1 MAFAYFR
8 FYEELNEFLKSER
21 RKRSFRHDFNTHASV
36 KDMIEAFGV
45 PHTEVDLIL
54 VNGISVDFSFKVGDG
69 ELISVYPVFEAM
81 DITSIQRL
89 RPKPLRDSRF
99 VVDGHLGKLARYL
112 RLLGFD
118 TVYCRESDDD
128 ALVRMSTLEHRIL
141 LTRDRALLKRKQ
153 ISHGCYIH
161 STEPRHQ
168 LYALVKRLDLYHTV
182 QPFQRCMRCNG
193 LLKAVDRS
201 GIAHRLKP
209 KTIRYFDE
217 FKICGSCEHIY
228 WKGSHYTRLVSL
240 VEQVTQVPL
249 VS

>member
-1 MAFAYFR
+1 MGFAYFR
-8 FYEELNEFLKSER
+8 FYEELNEFLNPKR
-21 RKRSFRHDFNTHASV
+21 RKQSFRHDFSTRASV

-54 VNGISVDFSFKVGDG
+54 VDGNSVEFSHTVGDG
-69 ELISVYPVFEAM
+69 EHISVYPVFESL
-81 DITSIQRL
+81 DVTSIQRL
-89 RPKPLRDSRF
+89 RPKPLRNSRF

-118 TVYCRESDDD
+118 TLYCSDYADD
-128 ALVRMSTLEHRIL
+128 ELVRISTQEHRIL

-153 ISHGCYIH
+153 ISHGCYIYG
-161 STEPRHQ
+161 TEPRHQ
-168 LYALVKRLDLYHTV
+168 LHGLVKRLDLYRAV

-193 LLKAVDRS
+193 LLKTVARS

-217 FKICGSCEHIY
+217 FKICGRCEHIY
-228 WKGSHYTRLVSL
+228 WKGGHYARLVSL
-240 VEQVTQVPL
+240 VEQVLQE
-249 VS
+249 SAES

>member
-1 MAFAYFR
+1 MTFAYFR
-8 FYEELNEFLKSER
+8 FYEELNEFVKPER
-21 RKRSFRHDFNTHASV
+21 RKRSFRHDFNTRASV
-36 KDMIEAFGV
+36 KEMIEAFGV

-54 VNGISVDFSFKVGDG
+54 VDGTSVDFSYKVGNG
-69 ELISVYPVFEAM
+69 EHISVYPMFESM
-81 DITSIQRL
+81 DVTSIQRL
-89 RPKPLRDSRF
+89 RPKPLRNSRF

-118 TVYCRESDDD
+118 TLYCTESDDD
-128 ALVRMSTLEHRIL
+128 ELVRISTLEHRIL

-153 ISHGCYIH
+153 ITHGCYIH

-168 LYALVKRLDLYHTV
+168 LYALVERLDLYRAV

-193 LLKAVDRS
+193 LLKAVERS
-201 GIAHRLKP
+201 GIAQRLKP
-209 KTIRYFDE
+209 KTIRCFDE

-228 WKGSHYTRLVSL
+228 WKGTHYVRLASL
-240 VEQVTQVPL
+240 VEQVTRAPR